1 MLMYHHRL
9 IGVKT
14 PAARLV
20 ERIRSSADRV
30 STLSLRKLIP
40 ITRPVA
46 GQKFRVNHVGR
57 FEFLERSGPAAG
69 LSEILRLCRLDC
81 TDLCDGTLFVVVH
94 PRANYTATRQ
104 GQKQDEAACYAAD
117 RRSGRGD
124 PISSKM

>member
-1 MLMYHHRL
+1 MDHHRL

-14 PAARLV
+14 PAARIV

-46 GQKFRVNHVGR
+46 RQKLRVNHGGR
-57 FEFLERSGPAAG
+57 FEFLERSGPAAE
-69 LSEILRLCRLDC
+69 LSEIPRLRRLDC
-81 TDLCDGTLFVVVH
+81 TDFCDGTLFVVVH
-94 PRANYTATRQ
+94 PRANYPATRQ
-104 GQKQDEAACYAAD
+104 CQKQDEAACYAAD

-124 PISSKM
+124 PISSQM